1 MLLTESTKNRL
12 KLQQAQCYLECID
25 ELASPDEVQKLKW
38 AAIYLIQLVAQGA
51 QPLNFKAVVEKANE
65 YTMRQLQ

>member
-1 MLLTESTKNRL
+1 MLLTKSTKNRL

-38 AAIYLIQLVAQGA
+38 AAIYLIQFVAQGTRSDDY
-51 QPLNFKAVVEKANE
+51 FAVIEAAE
-65 YTMRQLQ
+65 QYTRMRLQ